1 MSIKYADQHA
11 LPTVQCVDLTW
22 ANADSYS
29 AVLTLED
36 KIIVGL
42 RYPAI
47 TNTTIEFVGGY
58 SSDLAAASTNTIKD
72 AAGAD
77 IEVTLQAAGGDS
89 YFEPGS
95 VPWRPYLRLR
105 GPSPQ
110 SGSITLQV
118 YLMSVSSPKRP

>member
-1 MSIKYADQHA
+1 MAIKYADQNA
-11 LPTVQCVDLTW
+11 LPSVQCIDLTW
-22 ANADSYS
+22 ANGDPYS
-29 AVLTLED
+29 GVLSLED
-36 KIIVGL
+36 KIIVGV

-47 TNTTIEFVGGY
+47 TNTAIKFVGGY
-58 SSDLAAASTNTIKD
+58 SSDLAAASTNAIKD

-77 IEVTLQAAGGDS
+77 IEVTLQAGGGDS

-95 VPWRPYLRLR
+95 VPWRPYARLK
-105 GPSPQ
+105 GASPQ